1 MICRHIR
8 QEDQH
13 MAPWAGGCTC
23 QLAIWP
29 PEAQYAGRNFL
40 WRISAAE
47 ATVEE
52 SDYTSLPDYERLLCT
67 TSGTIRLQHG
77 EKPPV
82 LLAPYEIHHF
92 DGGIPTHSWGQ
103 CKDFNLMFQKGH
115 CRGSMEALSLANSKE
130 PILLDTRKADWL
142 LLYCV
147 FGKVY
152 TLDKTISV
160 REALLL
166 TRPENFFLTGDA
178 GSHIMI
184 VRIWADHHLL
194 NR

>member
-1 MICRHIR
+1 MIYRHIR

-29 PEAQYAGRNFL
+29 PEAQYADRNFL

-103 CKDFNLMFQKGH
+103 CKDFNLMYRKGIAGAVWKH
-115 CRGSMEALSLANSKE
+115 SPLQIQRNRFFWIPGRRTGCCY
-130 PILLDTRKADWL
+130 T
-142 LLYCV
+142 
-147 FGKVY
+147 VY
-152 TLDKTISV
+152 LEKCTHWIKRS
-160 REALLL
+160 
-166 TRPENFFLTGDA
+166 P
-178 GSHIMI
+178 
-184 VRIWADHHLL
+184 
-194 NR
+194 